1 MACRR
6 EMAMRTTSQ
15 LRDFES
21 TASLTGEMKMI
32 PAWSVVLAC
41 VAFAATQYFF
51 WIIIPTQR
59 HHPGPPIG
67 LRMYFALSAGALAAL
82 YALMAGYVSRDARRR
97 AMSPLLWI
105 IVVLMPGGIGFVLYF
120 LLRMPIV
127 SLCPACQTQV
137 QSEFHFCP
145 QCAYQ
150 VSASCGECYRTV
162 SSTDLFCVHCG
173 HDLATDNM
181 PARLRAFS

>member
-1 MACRR
+1 
-6 EMAMRTTSQ
+6 MRTTSQ

-21 TASLTGEMKMI
+21 GASFAGEMKLI
-32 PAWSVVLAC
+32 PAWSVALALI
-41 VAFAATQYFF
+41 AFTAVQYFF
-51 WIIIPTQR
+51 WGILPGQR

-67 LRMYFALSAGALAAL
+67 MRVYFALSAGALAAL
-82 YALMAGYVSRDARRR
+82 YALMAGYVSRDAPRRS
-97 AMSPLLWI
+97 MSPFLWI
-105 IVVLMPGGIGFVLYF
+105 VVVLMPGGIGFVLYF
-120 LLRMPIV
+120 LLRMPVV
-127 SLCPACQTQV
+127 SICPSCQALV

-150 VSASCGECYRTV
+150 VSASCGNCYRTV

>member
-1 MACRR
+1 
-6 EMAMRTTSQ
+6 MRTTSQ

-21 TASLTGEMKMI
+21 NTSVATEVKLI
-32 PAWSVVLAC
+32 PAWSVGLAFI
-41 VAFAATQYFF
+41 AFSAVQYFF
-51 WIIIPTQR
+51 WVILPAQR
-59 HHPGPPIG
+59 QHSGFNHGGPPIG
-67 LRMYFALSAGALAAL
+67 MRIYLAISAGALAAL
-82 YALMAGYVSRDARRR
+82 YALMAGYVSRDAPRR
-97 AMSPLLWI
+97 AMSSFLWI

-127 SLCPACQTQV
+127 TRCPSCETQV
-137 QSEFHFCP
+137 QTEFHFCP
-145 QCAYQ
+145 QCSYQ
-150 VSASCGECYRTV
+150 VSASCGRCFCTV